1 MLSIRR
7 PVLFLVL
14 AAFVLALVPASPA
27 AAQIPPL
34 TLGQTVTIVGAGS
47 TLAEAEEMALDR
59 LREDYFILSYTT
71 SNPLC
76 HEDEI
81 LGITFCS
88 IKVTAR
94 VIRKTPFLP

>member
-14 AAFVLALVPASPA
+14 AALVLALVPAAPA
-27 AAQIPPL
+27 EAQIAPFPL
-34 TLGQTVTIVGAGS
+34 IQTVTVVGAGP
-47 TLAEAEEMALDR
+47 TLAEAEEMALNQI
-59 LREDYFILSYTT
+59 REDYFILSYTT

-94 VIRKTPFLP
+94 VIRKAPLFP